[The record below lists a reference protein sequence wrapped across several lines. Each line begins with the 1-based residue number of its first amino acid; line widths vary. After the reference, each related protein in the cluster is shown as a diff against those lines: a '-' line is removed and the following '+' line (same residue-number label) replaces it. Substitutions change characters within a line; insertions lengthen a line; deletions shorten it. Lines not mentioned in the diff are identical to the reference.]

1 MSSYNGRTMKKV
13 FIALAV
19 VVLAAVGF
27 WGYNKSKLDA
37 ARAITTY
44 DACVEAGFTV
54 VKGTPDRCLTPD
66 GRTLEAAV
74 VNLPT
79 TLLDGTYAVNVD
91 KTKVYW
97 EGRKK
102 FVDNYVDRGTIMPA
116 TSSVI
121 TVGGGVPTTTSVVT
135 FDMNSIATESTGKGS
150 GQDGLTNH
158 LKSDDFFNVAKFPTA
173 KFVLARVETSTS
185 TPGDYVLVGSLTVR
199 DVTKEIRIPARI
211 TMTDGALSITG
222 EAIINRADFNVK
234 FGSTSFFK
242 ELVGDRVIEDQ
253 FKLVFTIIA
262 DKK

>member
-1 MSSYNGRTMKKV
+1 MKKV

-44 DACVEAGFTV
+44 DACVGAGYTV
-54 VKGTPDRCLTPD
+54 IKGAPDRCLTPD
-66 GRTLEAAV
+66 GRTLEASTDNLSIALV
-74 VNLPT
+74 DGVYEVNL
-79 TLLDGTYAVNVD
+79 GQ
-91 KTKVYW
+91 TKVYW

-102 FVDNYVDRGTIMPA
+102 FVDNYVDRGTITLA
-116 TSSVI
+116 TSSMVTI
-121 TVGGGVPTTTSVVT
+121 SGSVPTTTSIMT
-135 FDMNSIATESTGKGS
+135 FDMGSIAAESTGSGS
-150 GQDGLTNH
+150 GQSGLTNH

-173 KFVLARVETSTS
+173 KFVLTRVETGTS
-185 TPGDYVLVGSLTVR
+185 TPGDYVLAGSLTVR

-211 TMTDGALSITG
+211 TMVDGALSITG

-253 FKLVFTIIA
+253 FKLVFTVIA